1 MSEKR
6 KRHRGDEKRDQEV
19 HFRITKT
26 EMNDLEMASYALDE
40 SKTEI
45 FRKALKMYISGIKG
59 SY

>member
-1 MSEKR
+1 MREKR
-6 KRHRGDEKRDQEV
+6 KRPRGEEKRDQEV

-26 EMNDLEMASYALDE
+26 ELNDLEMASYALDE